1 MDCLVDKY
9 VDAGRALSDD
19 AVKKK
24 KKKKKS
30 KEKKKSKKEDKSKET
45 QDKSVKNDDND
56 DDEQSCW
63 NKERLSPQVAA
74 ALVVIVGGVVG
85 SAFALFANIAIE
97 FHTCAPLAEIGDA
110 YDVSQC
116 HAAAPGTQ
124 CHVFCNKAQG
134 YHPLND
140 DIKSSQYLCNANNRK
155 ESTQPHGTPHRCAK
169 PTKTNRLW
177 RLLPPTKAPT
187 KAPTNGTHL

>member
-1 MDCLVDKY
+1 MKDSEYTKLAIDPDVPTGRPSMDCLVDKY

-24 KKKKKS
+24 KKKKKKS
-30 KEKKKSKKEDKSKET
+30 KDKKKSKTEDKSKET
-45 QDKSVKNDDND
+45 QDKSVKNDDNDDDD

-124 CHVFCNKAQG
+124 GPCF
-134 YHPLND
+134 L
-140 DIKSSQYLCNANNRK
+140 
-155 ESTQPHGTPHRCAK
+155 
-169 PTKTNRLW
+169 
-177 RLLPPTKAPT
+177 
-187 KAPTNGTHL
+187 